1 MKFSFKIFSVFLL
14 SVFTFFSCETNQE
27 IAINSDNLLLG
38 NWIEPIYNGEETTF
52 KRGNSLPSEA
62 YGISFKISG
71 NFTERTSGWCGT
83 PPLTFFKINGTF
95 SLNEPLIDITSESYP
110 TNYTWRIVSLTE
122 NELIVKRELTSQ
134 EKDHRALMDLF
145 YEIQNLAYSVSCS
158 DANDWLFTAY
168 GAKACGGPQGYI
180 PYSNKID
187 TVAFLQKIE
196 AYTQAEKEYN
206 FNHGV
211 ASTCDIPAIP
221 KSVVCENGYPTLKY

>member
-1 MKFSFKIFSVFLL
+1 MKPIFKLLTVFSLIFVFN
-14 SVFTFFSCETNQE
+14 SCENNDP
-27 IAINSDNLLLG
+27 IIDSNNLLLG
-38 NWIEPIYNGEETTF
+38 FWIEPTYDNETTTF
-52 KRGNSLPSEA
+52 KRSNSFKEDA
-62 YGISFKISG
+62 YGISFSKNGDFI
-71 NFTERTSGWCGT
+71 TQTSGWCGT

-211 ASTCDIPAIP
+211 VSTCDIPASP